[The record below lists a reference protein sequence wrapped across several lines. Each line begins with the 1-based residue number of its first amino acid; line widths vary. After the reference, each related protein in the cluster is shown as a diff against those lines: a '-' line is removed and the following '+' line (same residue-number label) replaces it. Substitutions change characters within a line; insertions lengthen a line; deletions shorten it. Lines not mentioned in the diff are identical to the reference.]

1 VISLIPKKINDIK
14 AFAVDIDGTLTENGN
29 GLVHLP
35 AVSKL
40 RFLERTGY
48 RVVFVTGRSALEAY
62 VLSVFCGTTNIAVGE
77 NGGVVITQP
86 NRLTIL
92 ADREKCIRGYNFLQ
106 ERVSDV
112 KVKPVF
118 PRVSEVVLT
127 RTFDMQI
134 GKSILEESGLGLYL
148 SDSKYAY
155 HINQIGVDKSTGLR
169 HALGILNIDARE
181 VVAIGD
187 SETDIPMFDFCGFSI
202 ALAHAETDVK
212 NRANHVV
219 DGTSGKGL
227 AEAID
232 YISFNYL
239 RDKK

>member
-1 VISLIPKKINDIK
+1 MISLIPKKINDIK

-169 HALGILNIDARE
+169 HALDILNIDARE

-187 SETDIPMFDFCGFSI
+187 SETDIPMFDLCGFSI

-227 AEAID
+227 SEAID

>member
-1 VISLIPKKINDIK
+1 
-14 AFAVDIDGTLTENGN
+14 
-29 GLVHLP
+29 
-35 AVSKL
+35 
-40 RFLERTGY
+40 
-48 RVVFVTGRSALEAY
+48 
-62 VLSVFCGTTNIAVGE
+62 
-77 NGGVVITQP
+77 
-86 NRLTIL
+86 
-92 ADREKCIRGYNFLQ
+92 
-106 ERVSDV
+106 
-112 KVKPVF
+112 
-118 PRVSEVVLT
+118 
-127 RTFDMQI
+127 
-134 GKSILEESGLGLYL
+134 LEESGLGLYL

-187 SETDIPMFDFCGFSI
+187 SETDIPMFDLCGFSI